1 LLLVDQAETAH
12 DAAAGSA
19 DDEVASLR
27 RAVLTLTVENEKLRR
42 ANNSTETEWAILR
55 ELLPHAVYVFELA
68 TQNGTYLN
76 GHLAEALG
84 YRDDELTTL
93 GNIMAMLHPDDA
105 LRLPQQFARWGDVA
119 DDEVVESEYRLRHKD
134 GTYHW
139 FLSRDRV
146 FARDATGIVTSL
158 LGTAVDVTARKIF
171 EQDRMRTERLE
182 AMGRLAGGIAHDF
195 NNLLTVVR
203 STVSLAARA
212 QRRGQSCKSE
222 LDEIDLAAREA
233 ALLTH
238 QLLTFSRREAV
249 IDAEID
255 VALVVRETAPMLR
268 RLIEENIEIVY
279 QLPESPLEVRFA
291 RAHLVQI
298 LLNLAVNARDAMK
311 SGGKLSIVAAL
322 ERATEQGKRDDV
334 VLAVTDTGEGIPSDV
349 LDRIFEPFF
358 TTKGSEDGTGIGLA
372 TVDHWVRQGGGRIAV
387 SSEPGG
393 TSFRVRL
400 PSIISHGTVAAVKT
414 EEPQQKTG
422 ESILLCEDNALVRRA
437 TKSLLEACGYVVT
450 AVCDG
455 EEALETLRKSYF
467 RFDLVLSDVVMPK
480 KSGYEIAD
488 EVKRHKPWM
497 PVLLWSGYPGR
508 PDQLPLP
515 GVRLLDKP
523 VEPSIL
529 FQEIRELLDGA
540 AKDAANR

>member
-1 LLLVDQAETAH
+1 MDQAETAH

>member
-1 LLLVDQAETAH
+1 VDQAETAH

-311 SGGKLSIVAAL
+311 SGGKLSIVAGL

>member
-1 LLLVDQAETAH
+1 MDQAETAH

-311 SGGKLSIVAAL
+311 SGGKLSIVAGL

>member
-1 LLLVDQAETAH
+1 
-12 DAAAGSA
+12 
-19 DDEVASLR
+19 
-27 RAVLTLTVENEKLRR
+27 
-42 ANNSTETEWAILR
+42 
-55 ELLPHAVYVFELA
+55 
-68 TQNGTYLN
+68 
-76 GHLAEALG
+76 
-84 YRDDELTTL
+84 
-93 GNIMAMLHPDDA
+93 
-105 LRLPQQFARWGDVA
+105 
-119 DDEVVESEYRLRHKD
+119 
-134 GTYHW
+134 
-139 FLSRDRV
+139 
-146 FARDATGIVTSL
+146 
-158 LGTAVDVTARKIF
+158 
-171 EQDRMRTERLE
+171 
-182 AMGRLAGGIAHDF
+182 
-195 NNLLTVVR
+195 
-203 STVSLAARA
+203 
-212 QRRGQSCKSE
+212 
-222 LDEIDLAAREA
+222 
-233 ALLTH
+233 
-238 QLLTFSRREAV
+238 
-249 IDAEID
+249 
-255 VALVVRETAPMLR
+255 
-268 RLIEENIEIVY
+268 
-279 QLPESPLEVRFA
+279 VRFA

-311 SGGKLSIVAAL
+311 SGGKLSIVAGL

-508 PDQLPLP
+508 PDQLPSP

-529 FQEIRELLDGA
+529 FHEIRELLDGA

>member
-1 LLLVDQAETAH
+1 VDQAETAH